1 MKNLILCTILAF
13 VAFESSAAN
22 VAVAVDLTGKT
33 IQIQSDKYWPRVY
46 INGTELDGTTL
57 GCSNNIPVLSLG
69 SDNAQA
75 EMMYNTLLSAKKAGQ
90 TVLIQAKEC
99 WGAYS
104 TPLIYS
110 ITTY

>member
-1 MKNLILCTILAF
+1 MLSF
-13 VAFESSAAN
+13 VTFGSTAAN
-22 VAVAVDLTGKT
+22 VATAIDLTDKT
-33 IQIQSDKYWPRVY
+33 IQIQTDQYWPRVY
-46 INGTELDGTTL
+46 INGAELDGTTL

-69 SDNAQA
+69 TDNPQA
-75 EMMYNTLLSAKKAGQ
+75 EMMYNTLISAKKAGQ

-99 WGAYS
+99 WSGYS